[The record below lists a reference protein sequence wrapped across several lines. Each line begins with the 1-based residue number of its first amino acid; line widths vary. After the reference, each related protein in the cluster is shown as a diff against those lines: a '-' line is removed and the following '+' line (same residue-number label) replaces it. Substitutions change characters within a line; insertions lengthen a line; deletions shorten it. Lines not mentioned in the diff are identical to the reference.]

1 MLAENTDAI
10 NLHGDILMDLAEVA
24 SMAGETD
31 EANSAIEAAIVL
43 YDQKGNVVSAARA
56 RSVLKETM
64 SGGS

>member
-1 MLAENTDAI
+1 
-10 NLHGDILMDLAEVA
+10 
-24 SMAGETD
+24 MAGETD

-64 SGGS
+64 SGDP